1 MLYTLK
7 KYPLPEDLSIP
18 IQIQSLQE
26 KAIEVIDYDYIG
38 DAKEENYISFAN
50 QFYGFL
56 SKWDIKDIAI
66 ITYSKAMR
74 DTLLLRKTF
83 RFDFD
88 SYKFENDITISHIS
102 IDNAYIVFVGFQRL
116 QGEKEVT
123 SIIKFL
129 FSQTYET
136 QNLLIYSTE
145 FIDKE
150 QLKDAFNK
158 ALFVEYDR
166 YGHIRHTKIAL
177 EKLELYSNNLEI
189 LYPYGG
195 TDFGSFTFFCF

>member
-26 KAIEVIDYDYIG
+26 KAIEVIDYDYVG

-50 QFYGFL
+50 QFCGFL
-56 SKWDIKDIAI
+56 SKWGIKDIVI
-66 ITYSKAMR
+66 ITYSNAMR
-74 DTLLLRKTF
+74 DTPLLRKTF

-88 SYKFENDITISHIS
+88 SYKFENEITISHIS
-102 IDNAYIVFVGFQRL
+102 IDNAYIVFVGILRI
-116 QGEKEVT
+116 QGEKEIT

-136 QNLLIYSTE
+136 QNLLVCSTE

-150 QLKDAFNK
+150 QLKDALNK

-166 YGHIRHTKIAL
+166 YGYIRHTKIAL
-177 EKLELYSNNLEI
+177 EKLKLYSNNLEI

-195 TDFGSFTFFCF
+195 TDFGSFIFFCF